1 MNVIVTGGTSFI
13 GLAVIRKL
21 LESGHEVWAA
31 VRPGS
36 ANKDKLSSHER
47 FPAAW
52 RRWEIF
58 LLRRKENGWQPGKT
72 RRFSTW
78 HGTA

>member
-31 VRPGS
+31 VRPS
-36 ANKDKLSSHER
+36 
-47 FPAAW
+47 
-52 RRWEIF
+52 
-58 LLRRKENGWQPGKT
+58 
-72 RRFSTW
+72 
-78 HGTA
+78 